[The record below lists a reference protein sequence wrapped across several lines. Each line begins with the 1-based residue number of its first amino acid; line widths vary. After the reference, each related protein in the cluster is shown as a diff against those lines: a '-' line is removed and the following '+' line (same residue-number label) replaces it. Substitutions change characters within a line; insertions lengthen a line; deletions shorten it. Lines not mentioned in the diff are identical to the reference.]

1 MSSYNQEGIS
11 IQIDAPKSERSMVAS
26 SPVTKRLV
34 WIDSAKGFAIIL
46 VVFGHVLGGTM
57 ARGWLDA
64 DGLFKFIY
72 DYIYLFH
79 MPLFFMISGL
89 FCIEPMRIN
98 PLNALISRTESIAW
112 PYLFWEFLVRTV
124 VLPFARAF
132 MSSPP
137 PDVGWA
143 TKFGQALSGDLS
155 WFLWTLYVMQ
165 VLLIPVAR
173 IPVWILLIV
182 SVAACLMLQDAHL
195 GPFVALIRNMPFL
208 LFGAMLRPI
217 LDHLRVSNAW
227 SPLLL
232 CFVAFFLMGAALML
246 GWTVWTPVWLLCGV
260 MGSLASIG
268 LVQYLGQPIA
278 NTVLANL
285 GVASLAIYIL
295 HPYFQAV
302 GREFVLRIFGTSPFW
317 QLFLTT
323 IIAVLGPFLVWLMS
337 QRLGMPW
344 LFRLD
349 LPKTKG
355 DLLSVG
361 VLKKDRT

>member
-1 MSSYNQEGIS
+1 MSSYNQERIS
-11 IQIDAPKSERSMVAS
+11 IQLDGPKPGRSMLGLS
-26 SPVTKRLV
+26 TVTKRLV

-46 VVFGHVLGGTM
+46 VVFGHVLGGAM
-57 ARGWLDA
+57 ARGWLDSE
-64 DGLFKFIY
+64 GPFKSIY

-79 MPLFFMISGL
+79 MPLFFMISGF

-143 TKFGQALSGDLS
+143 AKFGQALSGDLS

-173 IPVWILLIV
+173 IPAWVLFIA
-182 SVAACLMLQDAHL
+182 SVAACLLLQDAHL
-195 GPFVALIRNMPFL
+195 GPFVALIRNLPFL
-208 LFGAMLRPI
+208 LFGAMLQPV
-217 LDHLRVSNAW
+217 LDHLRVSKAW

-232 CFVAFFLMGAALML
+232 CLVAFSLMGAALML
-246 GWTVWTPVWLLCGV
+246 GWTVWTPVWLLCGIV
-260 MGSLASIG
+260 GSLASIG
-268 LVQYLGQPIA
+268 LVQYLGRPIA
-278 NTVLANL
+278 DTVLANL

-295 HPYFQAV
+295 HPYFQAI
-302 GREFVLRIFGTSPFW
+302 GREFVLRIFGASPFW

-323 IIAVLGPFLVWLMS
+323 IIAVLGPFLVWRLS

-344 LFRLD
+344 LFRLS
-349 LPKTKG
+349 LPKTKE
-355 DLLSVG
+355 DLSSVG
-361 VLKKDRT
+361 GVKTG